1 MKIIHDMKVLVA
13 NPPAYLYD
21 EGRCYV
27 QGGSRWSHSYYI
39 PRSVAKKKRWYLPY
53 PFFLGYTASYL
64 RAHSNADITFVDACA
79 ELMNE
84 TEFHD
89 YVVRNNPDLVL
100 LEVPTVSWNLIM
112 KMLQWIKQDLP
123 DLKVVV
129 SGYHISGLG
138 AEGMEKEKVIDFA
151 ISGEMELTL
160 TELVNRDLNPANI
173 SGLIW
178 RKGGKVVFNGIRPVD
193 NNISDYPFPERHK
206 HTINAYNDFALRGS
220 PTVQMMTS
228 RACPVGC
235 KFCYTTVFFRNTA
248 KHRAR
253 APENIAE
260 EMMYVKKEFG
270 AKQIYF
276 DDDTFSINPKHLQD
290 FCNYLI
296 KEGIDMPWTAM
307 ADITISPDNV
317 RLMKRAGC
325 IGLKFGVESSNPA
338 VLKDMHKG
346 TVSAEKTFA
355 YRKLLRKEGI
365 WAHATFALG
374 HPKDTPESIKA
385 TVKFAMNLDP
395 DSLQFSIVTPLPGT
409 PYYRE
414 LKESG
419 QLLTDDFSKYDGNNY
434 SVLKLEQMSN
444 ADVESLFKYAC
455 NTWTKHIWSP
465 SHLATFVPLCVR
477 SRGVNGTAKLA
488 MKMLPTLKSVVS

>member
-1 MKIIHDMKVLVA
+1 MKVLIA

-39 PRSVAKKKRWYLPY
+39 QRSVAKKKRWYLPY
-53 PFFLGYTASYL
+53 PFFLGYASSYL
-64 RAHSNADITFVDACA
+64 RAHSSADVTFLDACA

-84 TEFHD
+84 KDFHD
-89 YVVRNNPDLVL
+89 YVLRINPDLML
-100 LEVPTVSWNLIM
+100 LEVPTVSWRPTM
-112 KMLQWIKQDLP
+112 KMLEWIKQDLP
-123 DLKVVV
+123 EIKIVV
-129 SGYHISGLG
+129 SGYHVSGLG
-138 AEGMEKEKVIDFA
+138 KEAVDKENTIDFA

-160 TELVNRDLNPANI
+160 TELVNKDLDPKNI

-178 RKGGKVVFNGIRPVD
+178 KDRGKTIFNGIRPVD
-193 NNISDYPFPERHK
+193 NDISDYPFPERQK
-206 HTINAYNDFALRGS
+206 HIIHAYNDFALRGN

-253 APENIAE
+253 TPENIAE
-260 EMMYVKKEFG
+260 EMMYVKREFG
-270 AKQIYF
+270 AKQVYF

-290 FCNYLI
+290 FCSYLI

-307 ADITISPDNV
+307 ADITISPDNI
-317 RLMKRAGC
+317 RLMRRAGC

-346 TVSAEKTFA
+346 TVSANKTVA
-355 YRKLLRKEGI
+355 YRKLLREEGI

-374 HPKDTPESIKA
+374 HPADTPESVRA
-385 TVKFAMNLDP
+385 TIKFAMELDP

-409 PYYRE
+409 PYYTE
-414 LKESG
+414 LKENG
-419 QLLTDDFSKYDGNNY
+419 RLLTDDFTMYDGNNY
-434 SVLKLEQMSN
+434 SVLKLEQMTN
-444 ADVESLFKYAC
+444 AEVETLFKYAGKA
-455 NTWTKHIWSP
+455 WIKHVWSP
-465 SHLATFVPLCVR
+465 THLASFIPLCFR
-477 SRGVNGTAKLA
+477 SRGVKGTAKLA
-488 MKMLPTLKSVVS
+488 MRMLPTIKNVAST